1 MKAAVVAFGGNA
13 LMDHK
18 GKSTY
23 VEQIMKTD
31 KMCRKLM
38 GLFDMGYRVVI
49 THGNGP
55 QVGNFLMQQESLS
68 SSIPPM
74 PLDVCNAMTQGQIGY
89 MIEQR
94 LRNLFTEKKMS
105 NPTVAFVTQVV
116 VSEDDPAFENPT
128 KFIGPFFTEEESR
141 NLRKREGWVMK
152 EDSGRGYRRVVP
164 SPRPVDIVEKREIS
178 EMADKGYVVIACGGG
193 GIPVLRDRKGKLK
206 GIAAVIDKDFA
217 AQKLATLIGAE
228 ILVLITPVEK
238 VAVNFGKPEEK
249 FLSRITLDEAERYHR
264 EGHFPPGSM
273 GPKIEAAISFLRA
286 GGKKAIITSA
296 EAMDAA
302 ISGKGGTEITQ

>member
-31 KMCRKLM
+31 QMCRKLM

-116 VSEDDPAFENPT
+116 VSEDDPAFKNPT
-128 KFIGPFFTEEESR
+128 KFIGPFFTEEETR

-206 GIAAVIDKDFA
+206 GVAAVIDKDFA

-238 VAVNFGKPEEK
+238 VAVNFGTPEEK
-249 FLSRITLDEAERYHR
+249 LLSRITLDEAERYHK

-296 EAMDAA
+296 EKMDAA
-302 ISGKGGTEITQ
+302 INGKGGTEITQ